1 MKEHPIFARFYE
13 RISPVLDDMGER
25 DRRIEVVSGARGRV
39 LELGSGNGLN
49 FEHYVDAS
57 AVVAL
62 EPEPTMVALA
72 RRRAVRAPVPI
83 RFVRGVAERLPF
95 AEGSFDT
102 VVASF
107 VLCSVADPRRAVVE
121 VARVLRPGGEV
132 RYLEHVRSTGTL
144 GALVQDAVTP
154 LWRALA
160 GGCHPNRD
168 PAATFR
174 ARGFHV
180 EWRRFPFGPP
190 TPARPHMVG
199 VARKP

>member
-13 RISPVLDDMGER
+13 RVSLVLDDMGER
-25 DRRIEVVSGARGRV
+25 DRRIEVVSGARGQV

-49 FEHYVDAS
+49 FEHYGDAV
-57 AVVAL
+57 AVSAL
-62 EPEPTMVALA
+62 EPEPTMLGLA
-72 RRRAVRAPVPI
+72 RQRAARAAVPI

-95 AEGSFDT
+95 AEGAFDT
-102 VVASF
+102 AVVSF
-107 VLCSVADPRRAVVE
+107 VLCSVADPRRAVAE
-121 VARVLRPGGEV
+121 LARVLRPGGEV
-132 RYLEHVRSTGTL
+132 RYLEHVRSTGPF
-144 GALVQDAVTP
+144 GAFVQDAVTP

-168 PAATFR
+168 PAATFHTG
-174 ARGFHV
+174 GFHV
-180 EWRRFPFGPP
+180 EARRFPFGPP